1 MTEPVTCI
9 TCTRPVSPDKWPD
22 LGYECSHLACPYRK
36 VVTAAPPERDWLE
49 TQDGAVR
56 AAPPHE

>member
-1 MTEPVTCI
+1 MSEAVICI
-9 TCTRPVSPDKWPD
+9 TCGRKTDPAKWPL
-22 LGYECSHLACPYRK
+22 LGFECSHLACPHRK